1 MKRFLTISPRE
12 GSEPRAAT
20 SATSGTG
27 SSCHFA
33 AATSTKRKFDNAN
46 YDKEKR
52 KRTFQDQWFGE
63 FAWLSYTS
71 GNDTMA
77 CNVCRKFTR
86 LWIICLMWGF
96 IDGSVSGMNRIKTA
110 QRNSMSEV
118 VLQDLMSICVDGPSL
133 EDFDA
138 TESINVWLME
148 GTGTWMVTN
157 QREQHQS
164 RL

>member
-1 MKRFLTISPRE
+1 MYNHVVNNRL
-12 GSEPRAAT
+12 
-20 SATSGTG
+20 
-27 SSCHFA
+27 
-33 AATSTKRKFDNAN
+33 
-46 YDKEKR
+46 
-52 KRTFQDQWFGE
+52 
-63 FAWLSYTS
+63 
-71 GNDTMA
+71 A
-77 CNVCRKFTR
+77 C
-86 LWIICLMWGF
+86 IICLMW
-96 IDGSVSGMNRIKTA
+96 GSVSGMNRIKTA

-138 TESINVWLME
+138 TESINVWLMK